1 MTRATQL
8 ARRIVLLIAM
18 GAAPLVAQQTPQMY
32 PINFGQSAAPD
43 VAVRLVGSFAKLRV
57 TGWDRDS
64 ISLTGEMPV
73 GAELTGL
80 VGDEPMTIRA
90 KLNFS
95 KSSGGKPAG
104 TLELR
109 VPLRARVQI
118 RGGTADIS
126 VTGVGGELDLNVVGG
141 SVRVAGSPRILK
153 VDAMD
158 ASVTIDGSPEWARL
172 GSAAGDITMTGS
184 SPDAHFIT
192 VSGNIRVSDGSFE
205 RAMFQSVDGSIIF
218 AGDFLRGASVSFDTH
233 SGNVELS
240 LSAKASV
247 HIDAASYTG
256 TIENGLTKLAPSK
269 GREDRGQEIVTEVG
283 SGSAR
288 AIIRTFKGVVRLT
301 RR

>member
-1 MTRATQL
+1 
-8 ARRIVLLIAM
+8 
-18 GAAPLVAQQTPQMY
+18 VAQQKPVEMQ
-32 PINFGQSAAPD
+32 PINYRQSAAPD

-57 TGWDRDS
+57 TAWDRDS
-64 ISLTGEMPV
+64 ISLTGEMPY
-73 GAELTGL
+73 GADLSGL
-80 VGDEPMTIRA
+80 VSGEPLRIQRT

-95 KSSGGKPAG
+95 GTPDAHTPPAG

-109 VPLRARVQI
+109 VPIRARVQI
-118 RGGTADIS
+118 RGGTADVS

-141 SVRVAGSPRILK
+141 SVHVAGSPHILK

-158 ASVTIDGSPEWARL
+158 ASVTVDGSPEWARL

-192 VSGNIRVSDGSFE
+192 VSGNIRVSDGVYERTLFE
-205 RAMFQSVDGSIIF
+205 SVDGNIVF
-218 AGDFLRGASVSFDTH
+218 AGDIARGASFTFDTH
-233 SGNVELS
+233 SGNVELA

-269 GREDRGQEIVTEVG
+269 GREDRGQEIVTDVG
-283 SGSAR
+283 SGSGR